1 VGLDTAAQQPIEP
14 SGGGAN
20 MTRCG
25 VGHTSIFTQIPTSC
39 LQHLAAR
46 DTNSTHHEDS
56 STKMGVTILVAGQ
69 GFATLLVNSS
79 GVPNLGALLIL
90 HYW

>member
-1 VGLDTAAQQPIEP
+1 VGLDTAAQQPLEP

-25 VGHTSIFTQIPTSC
+25 VGHTSISTQIPTSC

-46 DTNSTHHEDS
+46 DANSTLHDS
-56 STKMGVTILVAGQ
+56 ITKVGVTILVAGQ